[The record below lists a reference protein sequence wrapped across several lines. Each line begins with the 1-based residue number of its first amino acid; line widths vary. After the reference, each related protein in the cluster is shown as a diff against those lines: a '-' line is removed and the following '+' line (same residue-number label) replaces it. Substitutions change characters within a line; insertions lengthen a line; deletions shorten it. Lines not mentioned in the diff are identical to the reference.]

1 MKDNYW
7 VYGIIAA
14 LFLAGFISLYASSYP
29 DGLERVAEDHK
40 FLEKGEG
47 KEVIESP
54 MADYIVPGIEN
65 DSLSASLA
73 GVAGVLILCGLWLF
87 IGKTFKKTSKHES

>member
-7 VYGIIAA
+7 VYGIIVA
-14 LFLAGFISLYASSYP
+14 LLLAGFVSLYASSDP

-54 MADYIVPGIEN
+54 MADYIIPGVDNE
-65 DSLSASLA
+65 SLASSLA
-73 GVAGVLILCGLWLF
+73 GVAGVLILCALWLF
-87 IGKTFKKTSKHES
+87 IGKTFQKPKKHES

>member
-7 VYGIIAA
+7 VYGIAA
-14 LFLAGFISLYASSYP
+14 SLVMAGFISLYASSYP

-73 GVAGVLILCGLWLF
+73 GVAGVLILCGLWLV
-87 IGKTFKKTSKHES
+87 IGKTFKNIKT